1 MEINNLVI
9 LGNEFCNYNCEHCL
23 RGQSRNNRMT
33 RETLEKFLS
42 QVSSI
47 YEVTFTGGEVT
58 LYLEPIR
65 WFIDIC
71 REKDIYVGGFY
82 VVTNGHKYV
91 PEFISLCDELYEFC
105 EDNEISG
112 LAISDDPYHRI
123 FQPDNFEQIVVQ
135 YKYPEAS
142 FGEREWWNSREYFR
156 ENDKKWTS
164 NISLINEGNAKA
176 NTIGERECLYYTKG
190 EVDDIADLDVILLR
204 HNGDLFS
211 SCDLSYNSM
220 DEMATSRDRA
230 FIGNIYEDSLSNI
243 LESFVNK
250 K

>member
-176 NTIGERECLYYTKG
+176 NMIGERECLYYTKG

>member
-1 MEINNLVI
+1 MELNSLVI

-23 RGQSRNNRMT
+23 RGPSRNNRMSY
-33 RETLEKFLS
+33 EILEKLLS
-42 QVSSI
+42 QVECI

-112 LAISDDPYHRI
+112 LAISDDPYHRV
-123 FQPDNFEQIVVQ
+123 FQPENFEQIIVQ
-135 YKYPEAS
+135 YQYPEAS
-142 FGEREWWNSREYFR
+142 FGEREWWNPREYFR
-156 ENDKKWTS
+156 KKDKVWNS
-164 NISLINEGNAKA
+164 GISLINEGNART
-176 NTIGERECLYYTKG
+176 NMIGEREVQYYEKG
-190 EVDDIADLDVILLR
+190 EAEEISDLDMVLLR

-211 SCDLSYNSM
+211 SCDLSYDSM
-220 DEMATSRDRA
+220 DEMAKNQDRA
-230 FIGNIYEDSLSNI
+230 YIGNINNDTLENI
-243 LESFVNK
+243 LNNFIK
-250 K
+250 

>member
-1 MEINNLVI
+1 MEISSLVI
-9 LGNEFCNYNCEHCL
+9 LGNEFCNYNCDHCL
-23 RGQSRNNRMT
+23 RGPSRNNRMT

-42 QVSSI
+42 QVSCI

-112 LAISDDPYHRI
+112 LAISDDPYHRK
-123 FQPDNFEQIVVQ
+123 FQPDNFEQIIVQ
-135 YKYPEAS
+135 YQYPEAS
-142 FGEREWWNSREYFR
+142 FGEREWWNPREYFR

-164 NISLINEGNAKA
+164 NISLINEGNAKT
-176 NTIGERECLYYTKG
+176 NMIGEREVIYYKKG
-190 EVDDIADLDVILLR
+190 EVSEVNDLDMVLLR
-204 HNGDLFS
+204 YNGDLFS
-211 SCDLSYNSM
+211 SCDLSYESM
-220 DEMATSRDRA
+220 DEMSKNRDKA
-230 FIGNIYEDSLSNI
+230 FIGNIYEDSLMNI
-243 LESFVNK
+243 LENFCK
-250 K
+250 

>member
-1 MEINNLVI
+1 MEINSLVI

-23 RGQSRNNRMT
+23 RGPSRNNRIT

-42 QVSSI
+42 QVSCI

-71 REKDIYVGGFY
+71 REKNIYVGNFY
-82 VVTNGHKYV
+82 IVTNGHKYV
-91 PEFISLCDELYEFC
+91 PELISLCDELYEFC

-112 LAISDDPYHRI
+112 LAISDDPYHRM

-135 YKYPEAS
+135 YEYPEAS
-142 FGEREWWNSREYFR
+142 FGEREWWNPREYFR
-156 ENDKKWTS
+156 EKDKVWNS
-164 NISLINEGNAKA
+164 GISLINEGNART
-176 NTIGERECLYYTKG
+176 NMIGERNVSYYVKG
-190 EVDDIADLDVILLR
+190 EAEEISDLDMVLLR

-211 SCDLSYNSM
+211 SCDLSYDSM
-220 DEMATSRDRA
+220 DDMAFKQDRA
-230 FIGNIYEDSLSNI
+230 YIGNINQDTLENI
-243 LESFVNK
+243 LNNFIK
-250 K
+250 

>member
-1 MEINNLVI
+1 MEINSLVI

-23 RGQSRNNRMT
+23 RGLSRNNRMT

-42 QVSSI
+42 QVSCI

-82 VVTNGHKYV
+82 IVTNGHKYI

-112 LAISDDPYHRI
+112 LAISDDPYHRK
-123 FQPDNFEQIVVQ
+123 FQPDNFEQIIVQ
-135 YKYPEAS
+135 YQYPEAS
-142 FGEREWWNSREYFR
+142 FGEREWWNPREYFR
-156 ENDKKWTS
+156 EEDKVWNS
-164 NISLINEGNAKA
+164 GVSLINEGNAKT
-176 NTIGERECLYYTKG
+176 NMIGEREVQYYEKG
-190 EVDDIADLDVILLR
+190 EAEEISDIDIILLR

-211 SCDLSYNSM
+211 SCDLSYDSM
-220 DEMATSRDRA
+220 DDMSSKQDRA
-230 FIGNIYEDSLSNI
+230 YIGNIYNDTLENI
-243 LESFVNK
+243 LNNFIK
-250 K
+250 